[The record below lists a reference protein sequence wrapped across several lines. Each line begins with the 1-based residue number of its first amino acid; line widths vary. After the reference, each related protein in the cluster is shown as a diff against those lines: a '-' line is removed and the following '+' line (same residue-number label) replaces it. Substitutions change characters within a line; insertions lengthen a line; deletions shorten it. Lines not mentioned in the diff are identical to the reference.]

1 MYSGRRAVQS
11 VPRAR
16 SSGRTEVRARSRRCC
31 PTASRCTPF
40 PDEILD
46 VPEDVA
52 ALPNLMGF
60 GNMHDLR
67 QAMVRDG
74 SGALRGLV
82 EQYAAEKDPSKR
94 GQIFES
100 LLQKWA
106 GVEGVDPGRLDILM
120 DPAFA
125 T

>member
-1 MYSGRRAVQS
+1 M
-11 VPRAR
+11 
-16 SSGRTEVRARSRRCC
+16 
-31 PTASRCTPF
+31 PF
-40 PDEILD
+40 WCY
-46 VPEDVA
+46 
-52 ALPNLMGF
+52 
-60 GNMHDLR
+60 DLR

-106 GVEGVDPGRLDILM
+106 GVDGVDPGRLDILM
-120 DPAFA
+120 NPACA
-125 T
+125 A

>member
-1 MYSGRRAVQS
+1 MAEALPYRIPMYSI
-11 VPRAR
+11 
-16 SSGRTEVRARSRRCC
+16 
-31 PTASRCTPF
+31 

-52 ALPNLMGF
+52 ALPDLMGF

-82 EQYAAEKDPSKR
+82 EQYAAEKDESPIPCFSR
-94 GQIFES
+94 SGRRDQVHGQNGSCRKTSPE
-100 LLQKWA
+100 
-106 GVEGVDPGRLDILM
+106 R
-120 DPAFA
+120 
-125 T
+125 